1 MIIEVLNRSSFGAKP
16 MDTFAFEDLLRK
28 QVRVSVCG
36 QMPRYWWMLVR
47 YWFTGLSFK
56 DWEQKTQLWVK
67 HFSNV
72 HIVWDSISWHLNVN
86 IELKSFFIDVFLF
99 HVFISILNLMWKQG
113 LYHLLLW
120 LLQNYFPY
128 FNNDNTLEKSLSLF
142 QHTMIMSG
150 PSLTL

>member
-56 DWEQKTQLWVK
+56 D
-67 HFSNV
+67 
-72 HIVWDSISWHLNVN
+72 
-86 IELKSFFIDVFLF
+86 
-99 HVFISILNLMWKQG
+99 
-113 LYHLLLW
+113 
-120 LLQNYFPY
+120 
-128 FNNDNTLEKSLSLF
+128 
-142 QHTMIMSG
+142 
-150 PSLTL
+150 